1 MKGAPMIVD
10 SPTKST
16 EEILLILCKA
26 VQKVLKKASAQEI
39 LFSPFVQKINKT
51 CLKPDIG
58 CFTIFEGGLSGLL
71 IMNFSKD
78 AALDIYSKYMIS
90 MGIPQD
96 ELSILHTSDDVAN
109 VLGELMNQ
117 TMGHF
122 QTDLRNE
129 LHVTVKQNQPK
140 MLVVSKDISISIDA
154 QIEDPQY
161 RRVSFETEKHKPFF
175 LELGI
180 EKTEFEL
187 LFPYEKEADEDIDD
201 IFLKAKQEQQKKD
214 YNKED
219 I

>member
-1 MKGAPMIVD
+1 MIVD

-78 AALDIYSKYMIS
+78 AALDIYRNYMIH
-90 MGIPQD
+90 MGIPED

-161 RRVSFETEKHKPFF
+161 RRVSFETERHKPFF

-187 LFPYEKEADEDIDD
+187 LFPYEKEVDEDIDE
-201 IFLKAKQEQQKKD
+201 IFLKAKQEQLKKD
-214 YNKED
+214 SSEED